1 MKKIIL
7 LFALMTVLFSLE
19 GNGQTLTCSN
29 AYPVTTIKVETYLQ
43 SGDRITQVVHDVV
56 VTRTGNGEIIHKVN
70 VETIMFNGSAAL
82 VNETSTVALFDALS
96 ASTVRQAA
104 MAGFPACPASC
115 TAPAMV
121 RVEIPACVTR
131 GGSGL
136 GTRFVSCG
144 IQECSWRM
152 YTLCC
157 PNGGTQPSVS
167 FIDRS
172 RATQCGA
179 TCENSCQ

>member
-7 LFALMTVLFSLE
+7 LLALMTVLLSLE
-19 GNGQTLTCSN
+19 SNGQTLSCSN
-29 AYPVTTIKVETYLQ
+29 STPVTTIKVETYLQ

-56 VTRTGNGEIIHKVN
+56 VTRTSNGEIIHKIN
-70 VETIMFNGSAAL
+70 TESIMFAGSAAL

-96 ASTVRQAA
+96 SSTVRQAA
-104 MAGFPACPASC
+104 MVGFPSCPASC

-121 RVEIPACVTR
+121 RVEVPACVTR
-131 GGSGL
+131 SGSGL
-136 GTRFVSCG
+136 ETRFMSCG
-144 IQECSWRM
+144 VQECSWRM
-152 YTLCC
+152 FSLCC
-157 PNGGTQPSVS
+157 PNGSAQPNVN

>member
-7 LFALMTVLFSLE
+7 LLALMMVLLSLQS
-19 GNGQTLTCSN
+19 NGQTLACSN
-29 AYPVTTIKVETYLQ
+29 STPVTTIKVETYLQ

-56 VTRTGNGEIIHKVN
+56 VTRALNGEIIHKIN
-70 VETIMFNGSAAL
+70 VETIMFSGNATL
-82 VNETSTVALFDALS
+82 VNETSTVALLDALS

-104 MAGFPACPASC
+104 EMGYPSCPLSC

-121 RVEIPACVTR
+121 RVEMPACVSRNGT
-131 GGSGL
+131 GL
-136 GTRFVSCG
+136 TTRFMSCG
-144 IQECSWRM
+144 VQECSWRQ

-157 PNGGTQPSVS
+157 PNGAGQPSVGLLAK
-167 FIDRS
+167 S
-172 RATQCGA
+172 RGTQCDA